1 MAVLFPSF
9 WTVIQHGCWVRLL
22 IGSLTLCGWG
32 SIPLLSAGVHA
43 PACWGFPRLC
53 SGGRGVGF
61 SLFLVSAMFGRL
73 SASLGWAHSLVGVCS
88 WWFPFACGWA
98 VISAL
103 RAAREHAPCWG
114 CGCWVWWRWLRMR
127 CRDAPV
133 AVPGWCGYGGFL
145 ACGAFSCAC
154 APCFGLDVLL
164 CVTCVSVRVSRCAR
178 SAVYLSAVSC
188 SVACC
193 WFVAVCFVCR
203 LLCGVRFVSA
213 PAPTVTW
220 FMSVC
225 VGVRLTATVIVAY
238 SLLCNGR
245 FQRFALPTGMLV
257 VFVSVSC
264 RHKGW
269 WGESGVRGRWR
280 LVARRTT

>member
-1 MAVLFPSF
+1 MDAPLRGVFLRVLLA
-9 WTVIQHGCWVRLL
+9 RLL
-22 IGSLTLCGWG
+22 GDYC
-32 SIPLLSAGVHA
+32 
-43 PACWGFPRLC
+43 
-53 SGGRGVGF
+53 
-61 SLFLVSAMFGRL
+61 
-73 SASLGWAHSLVGVCS
+73 
-88 WWFPFACGWA
+88 
-98 VISAL
+98 
-103 RAAREHAPCWG
+103 
-114 CGCWVWWRWLRMR
+114 
-127 CRDAPV
+127 
-133 AVPGWCGYGGFL
+133 
-145 ACGAFSCAC
+145 
-154 APCFGLDVLL
+154 
-164 CVTCVSVRVSRCAR
+164 
-178 SAVYLSAVSC
+178 LSAVSC

-225 VGVRLTATVIVAY
+225 VGVRLTAIVIVAY

-280 LVARRTT
+280 LVARKCVLLRASG